1 MRKIKSAPANLCLLK
16 NNKNKKSKN
25 IIASSNDKNNI
36 LPIVSPENIN
46 SETNFI
52 TKKFVI
58 TNINEFANDMI
69 QSSKLLDNEEIN
81 IISIVINYIFENIVK
96 KKNLEELKNYIASYF
111 VKYFIIFLFHNYVLH
126 DANEKYIHT
135 VDIIHSIFL

>member
-58 TNINEFANDMI
+58 TNINEFTNDMI

-81 IISIVINYIFENIVK
+81 IINIVINYIFENIVK
-96 KKNLEELKNYIASYF
+96 KKNLEELKNYITSYF
-111 VKYFIIFLFHNYVLH
+111 VKYFIMFLFHNYVLR

-135 VDIIHSIFL
+135 IDIIHSIIL

>member
-36 LPIVSPENIN
+36 LPIVSSKNID

-58 TNINEFANDMI
+58 TNINEFTNDMI
-69 QSSKLLDNEEIN
+69 QSNKLLDNEEIN
-81 IISIVINYIFENIVK
+81 IINIVVNYIFENIIK
-96 KKNLEELKNYIASYF
+96 KKNIEELKNYITSYI
-111 VKYFIIFLFHNYVLH
+111 VKYFIMFLFHNYILH
-126 DANEKYIHT
+126 DATEKYIHT
-135 VDIIHSIFL
+135 VDIIHTIFL